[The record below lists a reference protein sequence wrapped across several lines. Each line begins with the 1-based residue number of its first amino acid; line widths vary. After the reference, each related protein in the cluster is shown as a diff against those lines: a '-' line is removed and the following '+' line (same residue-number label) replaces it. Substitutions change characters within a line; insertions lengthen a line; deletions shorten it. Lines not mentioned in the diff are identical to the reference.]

1 MSIGDIRDVADHE
14 DGLLHLTCIADKVL
28 DLAESI
34 VILLA
39 LFINL
44 HCLLK
49 IVEHVARGGRRVN
62 DILGGI
68 DDTLGKIAGIA
79 HDPLRFR
86 CKADEETAHTQH
98 ENFLF
103 HDVTVLIGE

>member
-1 MSIGDIRDVADHE
+1 MCIRDSHE

-68 DDTLGKIAGIA
+68 DDALGKIAGVT

-98 ENFLF
+98 EDFLF